1 MKKIKTSLFL
11 FAAALAVSLT
21 AQAGSFSRGGG
32 SFSRGSSSS
41 SSPARSIGM
50 TRPTYSAPTPA
61 APKYAAPAPTTSPRS
76 YSAPTY
82 RSTTTTNNTTIIR
95 DRGGYGGGGG
105 GGFMSSLA
113 GGALG
118 GVVGTM
124 VGNALSTPHVAPAQA
139 VMAAPAATAGALAPQ
154 AGAQAVGQQVA
165 DGAGAVAGV
174 VGAAPLA
181 VVRDAGPGF
190 WTYLVYFLVAVA
202 VLATLTGLTVLII
215 RRIIEWRAERRA
227 SEEMARLGITAQINY
242 ADAAH
247 TCEAPRM
254 NPFSP
259 ISRFIDIQ
267 RAFAARDLQ
276 TLRVHLSDDLY
287 DQMVADLPPEGSLY
301 TLAGISYVVEHS
313 SRDLFSVRFK
323 ATDVSDGTN
332 LDETWHW
339 TRGSA
344 GVWELAGV
352 EQ

>member
-21 AQAGSFSRGGG
+21 AQAGSISRGGG
-32 SFSRGSSSS
+32 SFSRGSSSF

-61 APKYAAPAPTTSPRS
+61 APKYAAPAPTTAPRS

-82 RSTTTTNNTTIIR
+82 RSTTTNNTTVIR
-95 DRGGYGGGGG
+95 ERSGSG
-105 GGFMSSLA
+105 GGFMSSFA

-154 AGAQAVGQQVA
+154 AGAPAVGQQVA
-165 DGAGAVAGV
+165 DGAGATAAA
-174 VGAAPLA
+174 VGAAPMM
-181 VVRDAGPGF
+181 VVRDTGPGF
-190 WTYLVYFLVAVA
+190 WTYLVYILVLVAI
-202 VLATLTGLTVLII
+202 LATLTGLTVLIL
-215 RRIIEWRAERRA
+215 RRIIEWRADRRA
-227 SEEMARLGITAQINY
+227 EEEFKRLGISRCSSY
-242 ADAAH
+242 ADIAH
-247 TCEAPRM
+247 SSEAPRM

-259 ISRFIDIQ
+259 VARFLDVQ
-267 RAFAARDLQ
+267 RAYAARDTQ
-276 TLRVHLSDDLY
+276 SLRVHLSDDLY
-287 DQMVADLPPEGSLY
+287 DQMVNDLPAEAGPC

-323 ATDVSDGTN
+323 CADTADGSTLN
-332 LDETWHW
+332 ETWHW
-339 TRGSA
+339 TRGDA
-344 GVWELAGV
+344 GVWLLAGI